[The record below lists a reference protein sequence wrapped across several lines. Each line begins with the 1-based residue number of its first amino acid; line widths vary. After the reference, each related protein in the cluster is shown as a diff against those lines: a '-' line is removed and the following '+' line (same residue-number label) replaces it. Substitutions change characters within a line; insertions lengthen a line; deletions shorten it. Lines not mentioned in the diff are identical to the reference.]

1 MNRIMNSIEY
11 ISIMNGIMNGKIQ
24 LFCSSSLILI
34 FYEIYISSS
43 DLSLVRFL
51 YGSKLI
57 IHCFLSWVT
66 ASLYLLAYLNSDDR
80 FFVNSS
86 KLQSQ
91 SYLFLDFSQWY
102 LFLPGLTTSTPIDKK
117 SWQNYLKMQLSLF
130 LKLNLP

>member
-1 MNRIMNSIEY
+1 MEIIDFMNRIMNSIEY

-24 LFCSSSLILI
+24 LFCSSGLILI

-66 ASLYLLAYLNSDDR
+66 SSLYLLAYLNSDDR

-86 KLQSQ
+86 KLQS
-91 SYLFLDFSQWY
+91 
-102 LFLPGLTTSTPIDKK
+102 
-117 SWQNYLKMQLSLF
+117 
-130 LKLNLP
+130 